1 MSIYHLREEV
11 AASFAVQPEF
21 HMGFQVGRLIKNRK
35 PVFILCAEIVLE
47 FDQMLAAQIRTS
59 SFRTWIS
66 NERDLDI
73 QRAAFQKWVDDLLPP
88 PAIELLG
95 VRDAYVAVREINET
109 PGFDP
114 STPSNMP
121 PKGPDSATYGHL
133 PFHRSTNDDEVF
145 YRYESF
151 PTSRRINQ
159 TTQLVAPGTFA
170 APQSELPFMP
180 TGLSA
185 VARCALPSL
194 FPARWRWEIQ
204 PDAGTAMKYGA
215 SVPLY
220 GQSGGGVEVMFP
232 KGTKNRGPIANPVVL
247 PIL

>member
-145 YRYESF
+145 YRYELF

-159 TTQLVAPGTFA
+159 TTQLVARGHLPHRSRNCHSCRRDCLPLPGVRCR
-170 APQSELPFMP
+170 PFFLRGGAGKFNP
-180 TGLSA
+180 T
-185 VARCALPSL
+185 RERP
-194 FPARWRWEIQ
+194 
-204 PDAGTAMKYGA
+204 
-215 SVPLY
+215 
-220 GQSGGGVEVMFP
+220 
-232 KGTKNRGPIANPVVL
+232 
-247 PIL
+247 